1 MFEAVTGAL
10 GVELTSVVIG
20 GLGGV
25 TTYGFLN
32 WNERRIR
39 RDRFRR
45 SLAFEIDHVGRSL
58 EDLSAALEGAETPP
72 DDQELHAAL
81 ATDLLDAEFRAIG
94 KLTTSEISHVYRFY
108 EATAVVRGTVDEDG
122 LASVTR
128 DRIDAALKA
137 RDDALGAIKRSRL
150 SRATERFKDIE
161 ARR

>member
-45 SLAFEIDHVGRSL
+45 SLAFEIDHVGQAL
-58 EDLSAALEGAETPP
+58 EDFSAALEEAETPP
-72 DDQELHAAL
+72 ADPELRAAL

-94 KLTTSEISHVYRFY
+94 KLTTREISHVYRFY
-108 EATAVVRGTVDEDG
+108 EATAVVRRTVDEDG
-122 LASVTR
+122 SASVAR

-137 RDDALGAIKRSRL
+137 RDDALAAIKRSRL
-150 SRATERFKDIE
+150 SKATERVKDVD
-161 ARR
+161 AGR